1 MVELSEKDIQNF
13 SNICLEESN
22 SVESNSV
29 DSNSV
34 ESNSVDSNS
43 VESNSV
49 DCNTS
54 TSSNNYD
61 EGCQYDNVL
70 WLTGC

>member
-13 SNICLEESN
+13 SNICLDESN

-34 ESNSVDSNS
+34 ESNSVDY
-43 VESNSV
+43 
-49 DCNTS
+49 NTS

-61 EGCQYDNVL
+61 EECQYDNVL

>member
-29 DSNSV
+29 ESNSV
-34 ESNSVDSNS
+34 ES
-43 VESNSV
+43 
-49 DCNTS
+49 NTS